1 MYLYTQ
7 TDQDSKTTV
16 PNVVGSSGTFAAQM
30 LKSSSLNVRLVGS
43 EAGKVVS
50 QDVAGGSEAAYGTV
64 VTITTE

>member
-1 MYLYTQ
+1 M
-7 TDQDSKTTV
+7 
-16 PNVVGSSGTFAAQM
+16 GSSGTFAAQM